1 MVSFNAQDMLLLM
14 TVILFLMG
22 MAITITGIL
31 ILIFRA
37 ASGDIHTLAVQS
49 TQLAQ
54 KGLAEEVAGLVGNAS
69 ALLLAVDQMVRT
81 SAGIGLFLTVAGL
94 LVMGSAC
101 LLALKLF

>member
-1 MVSFNAQDMLLLM
+1 MVSFSAQDMLLLM
-14 TVILFLMG
+14 TVTLFLLG

-37 ASGDIHTLAVQS
+37 ARGDINTLAEQ
-49 TQLAQ
+49 TARLAE

-69 ALLLAVDQMVRT
+69 ALLQAVDQMVRT
-81 SAGIGLFLTVAGL
+81 AAGIGLFLTVAGL